1 MKNRTKIIKIND
13 NAKYKLRSDSF
24 DRFVNSSKKT
34 DLNFNRNNAIDLI
47 IYDNK
52 GNSYNSLK
60 KIEYYQETKYFVY
73 CKRYFKKKKRR

>member
-1 MKNRTKIIKIND
+1 MKNISATSN
-13 NAKYKLRSDSF
+13 
-24 DRFVNSSKKT
+24 
-34 DLNFNRNNAIDLI
+34 DLI

-73 CKRYFKKKKRR
+73 CKRYFKNEIKNFKDNLDKILTKK